1 MSGERSVDVEKINN
15 NEKARTFASPDFL
28 YSQNISL
35 IYREI
40 RD

>member
-1 MSGERSVDVEKINN
+1 MFQETKEHEKPGLSQ
-15 NEKARTFASPDFL
+15 ARAFYTL
-28 YSQNISL
+28 KNISL